1 MNWARRGRVSCEA
14 RCSPATER
22 RSPMKVKKMMHRNVE
37 WASPDTPVRTLAK
50 KMRQY
55 DIGAIPVGENDRLIG
70 MVTDRDITVR
80 GVANGKDVSKLTAR
94 DVMTKGVIWCRDT
107 DKAKSAARVMES
119 KRVRRL
125 PVIDANKRMVGML
138 ALGDISHA
146 ASQKTAAKVT
156 KAVSDHH
163 R

>member
-37 WASPDTPVRTLAK
+37 WASPGTPVRTLAK

-94 DVMTKGVIWCRDT
+94 DVMTKGVIW
-107 DKAKSAARVMES
+107 
-119 KRVRRL
+119 
-125 PVIDANKRMVGML
+125 
-138 ALGDISHA
+138 
-146 ASQKTAAKVT
+146 AS
-156 KAVSDHH
+156 

>member
-1 MNWARRGRVSCEA
+1 
-14 RCSPATER
+14 
-22 RSPMKVKKMMHRNVE
+22 MKVKKMMHQGVQ
-37 WASPDTPVRTLAK
+37 WVSPNTPIRALAK
-50 KMRQY
+50 TMRQY

-70 MVTDRDITVR
+70 MVTDRDIAIR

-94 DVMTKGVIWCRDT
+94 DVMTKGVIWCRESDSV
-107 DKAKSAARVMES
+107 KSAASLMQG
-119 KRVRRL
+119 KRLRRL

-146 ASQKTAAKVT
+146 ASRKTAAKVT
-156 KAVSDHH
+156 RAVSAHH

>member
-1 MNWARRGRVSCEA
+1 MR
-14 RCSPATER
+14 
-22 RSPMKVKKMMHRNVE
+22 VKKMMHRKVE
-37 WASPDTPVRTLAK
+37 WVSPDTSVRTLAK

-107 DKAKSAARVMES
+107 DKARSAARTMES
-119 KRVRRL
+119 
-125 PVIDANKRMVGML
+125 ML
-138 ALGDISHA
+138 ALGDICHA

-156 KAVSDHH
+156 KAVSAHH